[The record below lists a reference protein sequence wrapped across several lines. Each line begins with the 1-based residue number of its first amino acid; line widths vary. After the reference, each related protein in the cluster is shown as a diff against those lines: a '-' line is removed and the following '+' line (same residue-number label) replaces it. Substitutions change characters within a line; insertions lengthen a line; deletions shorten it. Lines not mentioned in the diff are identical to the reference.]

1 MEKAMNNADELVM
14 MEVKCF
20 LTEEEKIC
28 RGGDLAGHVRM
39 IELLTGEKKEKV
51 AAYKTKIDAHN
62 LDAVNLSVAL
72 QNGYEY
78 RSVEC
83 RMVKNYQLRI
93 VDFVRVDT
101 GELVLSRPFD
111 INDGQESMFDEERGK
126 GDRHKGKI
134 TLLGK

>member
-1 MEKAMNNADELVM
+1 MNKADELVM
-14 MEVKCF
+14 MEVQCF
-20 LTEEEKIC
+20 LTEEEKID
-28 RGGDLAGHVRM
+28 RGRDLASHVRM
-39 IELLTGEKKEKV
+39 VELLTSEKKEKV
-51 AAYKTKIDAHN
+51 AAYKTKIDAHH
-62 LDAVNLSVAL
+62 LDAVHLSAAL

-83 RMVKNYQLRI
+83 RRVMNYQLRI

-101 GELVLSRPFD
+101 GELVLSRPMD
-111 INDGQESMFDEERGK
+111 IGEAQESMFDDERGK